1 MRALDLL
8 VTKLVRSPALIAAC
22 GAALLVIGLPRPE
35 GAQAKAKG
43 CPEGM
48 VSIGTFCIDQYEA
61 GFVEFT
67 GKGAAT
73 KDHSPYKP
81 VAGLK
86 IKAISKKG
94 IIPQGHISKE
104 QAEGACRSASKR
116 LCSDEEWVTA
126 CKGKKPTV
134 YPYGDD
140 RKAGRCNDSGVSSFN
155 HYYGEAGGPAPQS
168 AFTWANMNDERLN
181 QMKGT
186 VAKSGS
192 YSKCKNSYQVYD
204 MVGNLHEW
212 TAATN
217 GTFRG
222 GYYLDTKINGEGC
235 NYKTTAHGAKY
246 HDYSTG
252 FRCCK

>member
-1 MRALDLL
+1 MRALDNL
-8 VTKLVRSPALIAAC
+8 VGKLVRSPALLAASA
-22 GAALLVIGLPRPE
+22 AALLVFGLPRPRVAE
-35 GAQAKAKG
+35 AKPKG

-48 VSIGTFCIDQYEA
+48 VSIADKYCIDQYEA
-61 GFVEFT
+61 GVVAIE
-67 GKGAAT
+67 GKKT
-73 KDHSPYKP
+73 KEHSPYKA

-86 IKAISKKG
+86 IKALSKKG
-94 IIPQGHISKE
+94 VIPQAHISKE
-104 QAEGACRSASKR
+104 EAESACKTAGKR
-116 LCSDEEWVTA
+116 LCTDDEWVGA
-126 CKGKKPTV
+126 CKGKKPTK

-140 RKAGRCNDSGVSSFN
+140 YVAGRCNDSGVSAFN
-155 HYYGEAGGPAPQS
+155 HYYGQEGGPAPQS

-181 QMKGT
+181 QLKNT
-186 VAKSGS
+186 VAKTGGFT
-192 YSKCKNSYQVYD
+192 KCKNSYKVFD

-212 TAATN
+212 TAASN

-235 NYKTTAHGAKY
+235 NYKTTAHGSKY

>member
-1 MRALDLL
+1 MRTLDNFLQ
-8 VTKLVRSPALIAAC
+8 KLVRSPALFVGIGVATLVLAMPNPR
-22 GAALLVIGLPRPE
+22 GAE
-35 GAQAKAKG
+35 AKG
-43 CPEGM
+43 KTCPDGM
-48 VSIGTFCIDQYEA
+48 ASIGGKYCIDQYEA
-61 GFVEFT
+61 GVVEIT
-67 GKGAAT
+67 GKESKT
-73 KDHSPYKP
+73 HSPYKG
-81 VAGLK
+81 VEGLK
-86 IKAISKKG
+86 VKAISKKG

-104 QAEGACRSASKR
+104 QAETACKTAGKR
-116 LCSDEEWVTA
+116 LCTDEEWITA
-126 CKGKKPTV
+126 CKGKKPTT

-140 RKAGRCNDSGVSSFN
+140 RKPGRCNDAGVSSFN
-155 HYYGEAGGPAPQS
+155 HYYGQDGNAAPQS

-181 QMKGT
+181 QLKGT
-186 VAKSGS
+186 VAKTGS
-192 YSKCKNSYQVYD
+192 FSKCKNSYQVYD

-235 NYKTTAHGAKY
+235 NYRTTAHGAKY